1 MAGIVDGPLSV
12 SVVRNALI
20 SAFEYDPSTTEIRG
34 AVYDSN
40 GDLVPASMRL
50 SGAHGDRVRA
60 GYPET
65 KKPTGTERRIPSAIY
80 LGHLM
85 DHYGHF
91 LMETVSTFWAIPY
104 LQEQRFLFHPFL
116 FGASIKPWMKPFFVS
131 NGISSS
137 KVEVIDS
144 DLLVDHLL
152 VPERSYGVNTFLHV
166 RQAEVYR
173 AVKNMVELAVV
184 PKGVGRHVF
193 VSRSRLS
200 KNIRGVTNAAAFD
213 QAMERSGFAVI
224 FPETMTIEEQV
235 RIYAS
240 ADILCGFA
248 GSALHNCV
256 FMEPGSHLIELGDA
270 RTPTFTLRTQNMC
283 CELARVRLS
292 HIDYRS
298 MSAPRDD
305 EIDIEW
311 TVSQVQALAQ
321 S

>member
-1 MAGIVDGPLSV
+1 MGIVDGPLNV
-12 SVVRNALI
+12 AVVRDALI
-20 SAFEYDPSTTEIRG
+20 SAFEYDRSTTEVRG
-34 AVYDSN
+34 AVYDGN

-50 SGAHGDRVRA
+50 SGAHGDRVQA
-60 GYPET
+60 GDPE
-65 KKPTGTERRIPSAIY
+65 KKTAVGTEKTIPGAIY
-80 LGHLM
+80 MGHLM

-104 LQEQRFLFHPFL
+104 LQEQRLLFHPFL
-116 FGASIKPWMKPFFVS
+116 FGASTKPWMKPFFAS
-131 NGISSS
+131 NGISSNMIQ
-137 KVEVIDS
+137 VIDG
-144 DLLVDHLL
+144 DLFVGHLL
-152 VPERSYGVNTFLHV
+152 VPDRSYGVNTFLHV

-173 AVKNMVELAVV
+173 AMKSMIAQAAVPGGVE
-184 PKGVGRHVF
+184 RRVF

-200 KNIRGVTNAAAFD
+200 KNVRGVSNAAEFD
-213 QAMERSGFAVI
+213 QAMKLSGFAVI

-235 RIYAS
+235 KVYAS

-256 FMEPGSHLIELGDA
+256 FMESGSHLIELGDA
-270 RTPTFTLRTQNMC
+270 RTPTFSLRTQRLC
-283 CELARVRLS
+283 SELASVRLS

-298 MSAPRDD
+298 MPAPRDD

-311 TVSQVQALAQ
+311 TLSQIKDLAN